1 MEDGLSRARQGH
13 GLQSPCSE
21 GDGLGT
27 PCSQPGPSAHTRR
40 GGWKERGGGRCVRL
54 CYEELLDTSLHPSD
68 PRFLLLNI
76 TPGTSPHPHKT
87 AAPQP
92 LETVSQRRW
101 AQGFGGGGQRAA
113 TESGNAGKATA
124 STKQA
129 PALPHD
135 VGNAVPRPAPQRARG
150 AASRFHSD
158 PTTMKTSS

>member
-21 GDGLGT
+21 GDGLRT
-27 PCSQPGPSAHTRR
+27 PCSQPGPFTHTRR
-40 GGWKERGGGRCVRL
+40 GGWKARGGGWCVRIF
-54 CYEELLDTSLHPSD
+54 YEELLDTFLHPSD

-76 TPGTSPHPHKT
+76 TPGTTPHPRKR

-92 LETVSQRRW
+92 LETVNQRRW

-113 TESGNAGKATA
+113 NAGKATA

-129 PALPHD
+129 PTLPHN
-135 VGNAVPRPAPQRARG
+135 VGNAVPRPAPQRALG
-150 AASRFHSD
+150 ASSSRFQSD